1 MDDYVFVT
9 PDHKRDPT
17 IPTTAE
23 ATRALKKC
31 VEMSDP
37 EYAKQNELG
46 IYSKSARKERE
57 ERRKIPKTPK
67 LPVKFVV
74 FFSYVFIKNDIMSLT
89 HFIHFVIFSSSLQ
102 FLFR

>member
-1 MDDYVFVT
+1 MINSDMEDYVFVT

-23 ATRALKKC
+23 ATKALKKC

-57 ERRKIPKTPK
+57 ERLKIPKTPK
-67 LPVKFVV
+67 LPVKFLLVS
-74 FFSYVFIKNDIMSLT
+74 FKKNDKMSVTL
-89 HFIHFVIFSSSLQ
+89 FIDFEFWIKT
-102 FLFR
+102 RRKK